1 MKNDNALAHGAGTG
15 LLALLGLLGRC
26 GDDVARIGVRSIDD
40 VGRAC
45 IRNTDDVGALVST
58 SSDDL
63 VRSIDDFHVAKYADD
78 LRLGVSSSRVVPAEM
93 DEATSLVPRIT
104 KEVAEVTLKIID
116 LNENENNE

>member
-40 VGRAC
+40 AGRAC
-45 IRNTDDVGALVST
+45 IRNTDEVGSLVST

-63 VRSIDDFHVAKYADD
+63 VRSVDDFHVANYADD
-78 LRLGVSSSRVVPAEM
+78 LRLNVSSPRVVPPEA
-93 DEATSLVPRIT
+93 DEATSLVPRAT
-104 KEVAEVTLKIID
+104 NEVAEVTLKFID
-116 LNENENNE
+116 LNDNENNK